1 MAVFVQ
7 YDFKFQIAYIILAII
22 CQSEDWGSEIFA
34 YITSQDNFWS
44 IFASCIV
51 LRCGISWN
59 MRKLLLQAFLWF
71 EAQVALFFSRISLLW
86 DALGKSLSW
95 QKWLNSFYNSTDHD
109 WWWWLIIVDDIG
121 SFRKRGFEED
131 WGIRS
136 CLVSATPGFSLL
148 FTNSLRPDPYIYPVS
163 LLQSNLKSIF
173 LSVNFRPNF
182 ERRIKQP
189 VEALPQASL
198 RPLFPNLK

>member
-7 YDFKFQIAYIILAII
+7 YDFKFQIAYITLAII

-59 MRKLLLQAFLWF
+59 MRKLLLQAILWF
-71 EAQVALFFSRISLLW
+71 EAQVALFFSWIPLLW

-95 QKWLNSFYNSTDHD
+95 QKWLNSFYISTWLMIMIDYC
-109 WWWWLIIVDDIG
+109 WWHRKFSKRRLWRILGNQVMFGFCHQVFHCFSPIVCDRTRICILWVW
-121 SFRKRGFEED
+121 FE
-131 WGIRS
+131 
-136 CLVSATPGFSLL
+136 
-148 FTNSLRPDPYIYPVS
+148 
-163 LLQSNLKSIF
+163 K
-173 LSVNFRPNF
+173 
-182 ERRIKQP
+182 
-189 VEALPQASL
+189 
-198 RPLFPNLK
+198 

>member
-7 YDFKFQIAYIILAII
+7 YDFKFQIANIILAII

-59 MRKLLLQAFLWF
+59 MRKLLLQAILWF
-71 EAQVALFFSRISLLW
+71 EAQVALFFSWIPLLW
-86 DALGKSLSW
+86 DAPGKSLSW
-95 QKWLNSFYNSTDHD
+95 QKWLNSFYNSTMTDDDD
-109 WWWWLIIVDDIG
+109 WLLLTISEVFEKEVLKKIGESGHVWFLPHQVFHCFSPIVCDRTRIY
-121 SFRKRGFEED
+121 
-131 WGIRS
+131 
-136 CLVSATPGFSLL
+136 V
-148 FTNSLRPDPYIYPVS
+148 YPVS
-163 LLQSNLKSIF
+163 LLQSNLKNSF

-198 RPLFPNLK
+198 RPLVPNSK

>member
-71 EAQVALFFSRISLLW
+71 EAQVALFFSWISLLW
-86 DALGKSLSW
+86 GALGKSLSW

-121 SFRKRGFEED
+121 SFEKEVLKKIGESGHVWFLPHQVFH
-131 WGIRS
+131 
-136 CLVSATPGFSLL
+136 CFSPIVCDR
-148 FTNSLRPDPYIYPVS
+148 TRIYILWV
-163 LLQSNLKSIF
+163 
-173 LSVNFRPNF
+173 
-182 ERRIKQP
+182 
-189 VEALPQASL
+189 
-198 RPLFPNLK
+198 

>member
-51 LRCGISWN
+51 LRCGISWI

-95 QKWLNSFYNSTDHD
+95 QKWLNSFYNSTMTDDDD
-109 WWWWLIIVDDIG
+109 WLLLTISEVFEKEVLKKIGESGHVWFLPHQVFHCFSPIVCDRTRI
-121 SFRKRGFEED
+121 
-131 WGIRS
+131 
-136 CLVSATPGFSLL
+136 
-148 FTNSLRPDPYIYPVS
+148 YILWV
-163 LLQSNLKSIF
+163 
-173 LSVNFRPNF
+173 
-182 ERRIKQP
+182 
-189 VEALPQASL
+189 
-198 RPLFPNLK
+198 